1 MKKIMTTIPRIPM
14 DQRMVVLMVATVLMV
29 MGMAEMVMEAEEN
42 DDTVDK
48 SN

>member
-1 MKKIMTTIPRIPM
+1 M
-14 DQRMVVLMVATVLMV
+14 DQRMVDLMVATVLMV
-29 MGMAEMVMEAEEN
+29 MGMAEMVMEVEEEN

>member
-1 MKKIMTTIPRIPM
+1 M
-14 DQRMVVLMVATVLMV
+14 DQRMVDLMVATVLMV